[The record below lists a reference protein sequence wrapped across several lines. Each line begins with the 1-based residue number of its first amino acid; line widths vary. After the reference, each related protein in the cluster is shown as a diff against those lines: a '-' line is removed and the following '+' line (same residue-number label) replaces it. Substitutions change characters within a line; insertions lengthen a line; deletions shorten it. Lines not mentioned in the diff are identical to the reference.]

1 MSRMAEQ
8 YSDSSKL
15 SARAQLY
22 QRFSTEAQDLS
33 GWVFDRLDLGP
44 RSRVLELGCGPGH
57 LWSSNMRRIPDGW
70 SVTLTDMSPGMLKEA
85 EDNLAGSAGRF
96 SFEVVDA
103 QSIPYGDSGFDTVIA
118 NHMLYHVPDR
128 PAAFSEIHRVL
139 TAGGRLFAT
148 TLGRGHLRK
157 LYELVEGVAPGAWSG
172 IDSDS
177 FGLENGTEQLSRW
190 FSKVSTHRKRADVL
204 EVTEVDALV
213 PYAQST
219 GRLSDRQMR
228 EFEAVCDREM
238 ARNGVIRI
246 ETDVCMFE
254 ATK

>member
-1 MSRMAEQ
+1 MAEQ

-157 LYELVEGVAPGAWSG
+157 LYELVEGVAPGTWRMVR
-172 IDSDS
+172 DRQR
-177 FGLENGTEQLSRW
+177 QLWARE
-190 FSKVSTHRKRADVL
+190 RDRAAFEVVL
-204 EVTEVDALV
+204 EGLDA
-213 PYAQST
+213 PQAGRRPGGHGGRRT
-219 GRLSDRQMR
+219 GRLCPVDGASVRSPDAGVRGGVRQGDGPER
-228 EFEAVCDREM
+228 CDSH
-238 ARNGVIRI
+238 
-246 ETDVCMFE
+246 
-254 ATK
+254 